1 MSKKKLLIVD
11 DEWIIA
17 DSLSS
22 MEEWDERRIE
32 VVGTAG
38 NGYEAIR
45 KMEEQPVD
53 LVITDIR
60 MPDMDG
66 LQLLQ
71 YIYEE
76 MPRTKVILISGYE
89 DFHYARKALSF
100 QAKGYVLKPIDTDEL
115 LEIVD
120 RILAPEP
127 PEPAGPAE
135 SAEPRAVPQTY
146 RESVITK
153 AKQFVKSNL
162 HKPLALGDAAEF
174 VHLTPHYFGQLF
186 KTECGVL
193 FHTYLTQVRMEKA
206 CELLQKPDMKIYQVC
221 EQVGYID
228 AKYFSK
234 VFQKTVGMTPNEYR
248 QSFLGLQHE

>member
-1 MSKKKLLIVD
+1 VKEKKLLIVD

-22 MEEWDERRIE
+22 MDEWGERRIQ

-45 KMEEQPVD
+45 MLEEQSID

-71 YIYEE
+71 YVYEA
-76 MPRTKVILISGYE
+76 MPQTNVILISGYE
-89 DFHYARKALSF
+89 DFRYAQQALAY

-120 RILAPEP
+120 RILSQW
-127 PEPAGPAE
+127 PAE
-135 SAEPRAVPQTY
+135 LANSPDQDLPRTY
-146 RESVITK
+146 RESIIDN
-153 AKQFVKSNL
+153 AKQFIQNNL
-162 HKPLALGDAAEF
+162 NRPLALSDAASH

-186 KTECGVL
+186 KTECGIL
-193 FHTYLTQVRMEKA
+193 FNTYLTQVRMEKA
-206 CELLQKPDMKIYQVC
+206 CELLQRTDMKIYQIC
-221 EQVGYID
+221 ELVGYID
-228 AKYFSK
+228 SKYFAK
-234 VFQKTVGMTPNEYR
+234 VFQKTYGMTPNEYR
-248 QSFLGLQHE
+248 QNQVGT

>member
-1 MSKKKLLIVD
+1 MKERTLLIVD

-22 MEEWDERRIE
+22 MEEWAERSIK
-32 VVGTAG
+32 VIGTAG

-45 KMEEQPVD
+45 IMEEQPVD
-53 LVITDIR
+53 LVVTDIR

-71 YIYEE
+71 HIYEQ
-76 MPRTKVILISGYE
+76 MPQTKVILISGYE
-89 DFHYARKALSF
+89 DFSYAKKALTY

-120 RILAPEP
+120 RIFTTNQ
-127 PEPAGPAE
+127 EPAADIQAAS
-135 SAEPRAVPQTY
+135 SAGQELPRTY
-146 RESVITK
+146 HASIIAK
-153 AKQFVKSNL
+153 AKEFIGSNL
-162 HKPLALGDAAEF
+162 HKPLALSDAAEY

-186 KTECGVL
+186 KNECGIL
-193 FHTYLTQVRMEKA
+193 FNTYLTQVRMERA
-206 CELLQKPDMKIYQVC
+206 CDLLRQPDLKIYEIC

-228 AKYFSK
+228 SKYFAK
-234 VFQKTVGMTPNEYR
+234 VFQKTYGMTPNEYR
-248 QSFLGLQHE
+248 QKL

>member
-1 MSKKKLLIVD
+1 MSERKLLIVD

-22 MEEWDERRIE
+22 MEEWAERRIK

-45 KMEEQPVD
+45 MMEEQPVD

-71 YIYEE
+71 HIYEQMQE
-76 MPRTKVILISGYE
+76 TKVILISGYE
-89 DFHYARKALSF
+89 DFNYAKRALAF
-100 QAKGYVLKPIDTDEL
+100 QAKGYVLKPIDMDEL

-120 RILAPEP
+120 RILAQGPPVDSKPE
-127 PEPAGPAE
+127 EE
-135 SAEPRAVPQTY
+135 ELPRTY
-146 RESVITK
+146 HASIIAK
-153 AKQFVKSNL
+153 AKQFIRNNL
-162 HKPLALGDAAEF
+162 HTPIALADAAES

-186 KTECGVL
+186 KNECGQL
-193 FHTYLTQVRMEKA
+193 FNTYLTQVRMELA
-206 CELLQKPDMKIYQVC
+206 CELLQKPDLKIYEIC

-228 AKYFSK
+228 SKYFGK
-234 VFQKTVGMTPNEYR
+234 VFQKTYGMTPNEYR
-248 QSFLGLQHE
+248 QKLSGQ